1 MANLLPIIIALL
13 GGAALGMNRA
23 FLGRLGATLGAPAAS
38 VINHIGGAIFIFIIL
53 LVSGSALNLDQM
65 ISAPKYAYI
74 GGLVGALFVALVS
87 WLIPKAGVMRT
98 TILIISGQILLSTI
112 IDFFNDKIRSIS
124 MAGIGLTLILSGV
137 IIGEYRK
144 MKGNKP

>member
-1 MANLLPIIIALL
+1 MDNLLPIIIALL

-23 FLGRLGATLGAPAAS
+23 FLGKLGATLGAPAAS
-38 VINHIGGAIFIFIIL
+38 VINHIGGAIFIFIV
-53 LVSGSALNLDQM
+53 LVATGSAFDFNQL
-65 ISAPKYAYI
+65 ISAPSYAYI

-112 IDFFNDKIRSIS
+112 IDFFNDKVRSIV
-124 MAGIGLTLILSGV
+124 MAGIGLTLILCGV

-144 MKGNKP
+144 MKNSKS

>member
-1 MANLLPIIIALL
+1 MANLLPMIIALL

-53 LVSGSALNLDQM
+53 IASGRSLDLDQM
-65 ISAPKYAYI
+65 ISAPSYAYV

-98 TILIISGQILLSTI
+98 TILIISGQILLSTL
-112 IDFFNDKIRSIS
+112 IDFFNDKIRSILL
-124 MAGIGLTLILSGV
+124 ATIGLALILSGV

-144 MKGNKP
+144 MKSNKN